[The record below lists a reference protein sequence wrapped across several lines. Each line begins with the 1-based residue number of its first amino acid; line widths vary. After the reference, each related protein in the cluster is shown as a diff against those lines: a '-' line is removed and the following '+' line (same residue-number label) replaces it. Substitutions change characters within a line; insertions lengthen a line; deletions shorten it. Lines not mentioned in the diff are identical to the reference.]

1 MGAGVGNNRLPQ
13 PLNQRKVFSSNNKLF
28 PNPMGANTLIAGLSA
43 TVLAAALAF

>member
-1 MGAGVGNNRLPQ
+1 MGTGVGNNRLAQ
-13 PLNQRKVFSSNNKLF
+13 PTNGRKVFASNNKMF